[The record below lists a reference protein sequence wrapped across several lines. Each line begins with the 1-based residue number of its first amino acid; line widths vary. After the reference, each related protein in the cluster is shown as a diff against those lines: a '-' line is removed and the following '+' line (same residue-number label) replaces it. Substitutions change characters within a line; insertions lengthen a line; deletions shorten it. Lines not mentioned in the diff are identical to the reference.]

1 MNIKE
6 CNEIICKHLIDSCYQ
21 DEANDIRNLTCIVLS
36 NCASEDE
43 KTISTNDLL
52 SRCHPRWL
60 GDYYIKDVTYKY
72 WTDLITKFR
81 YLLEKC
87 AAK

>member
-6 CNEIICKHLIDSCYQ
+6 CSETLCKHLMDSCYQ
-21 DEANDIRNLTCIVLS
+21 SEAEEISRLVNILLDNYT
-36 NCASEDE
+36 NEDE
-43 KTISTNDLL
+43 KMKATSNLL

-81 YLLEKC
+81 ILLK
-87 AAK
+87 KMHS